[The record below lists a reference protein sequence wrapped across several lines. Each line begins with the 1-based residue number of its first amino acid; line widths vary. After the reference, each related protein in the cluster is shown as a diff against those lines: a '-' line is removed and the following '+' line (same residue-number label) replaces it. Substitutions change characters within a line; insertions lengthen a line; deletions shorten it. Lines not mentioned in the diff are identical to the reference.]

1 MGYAEVKKIYNAN
14 RLDVFVMAISYL
26 MDIGFRNAKEITD
39 EDIDECEGNGLMTK
53 SFCQELMKIARDIAN
68 VCEPSELIQL
78 CQAEDVFDIPDKMSR
93 TRMEKIIC
101 GFIGSDP
108 RSFELMVADGTFEPE
123 DLLELGYWTEE
134 EVDEYYEK
142 QED

>member
-14 RLDVFVMAISYL
+14 RLDIFVMAISYL

-39 EDIDECEGNGLMTK
+39 EDIEEAEGNGLMTK
-53 SFCQELMKIARDIAN
+53 GFVEELMKIARDIAN

-78 CQAEDVFDIPDKMSR
+78 CQMVEPFATPEGLSR
-93 TRMEKIIC
+93 ERMEKII
-101 GFIGSDP
+101 SDSIAYDS
-108 RSFELMVADGTFEPE
+108 RSLELMVSDGSFEPE
-123 DLLELGYWTEE
+123 DLLALGYWTEE
-134 EVDEYYEK
+134 DVDEYYEK